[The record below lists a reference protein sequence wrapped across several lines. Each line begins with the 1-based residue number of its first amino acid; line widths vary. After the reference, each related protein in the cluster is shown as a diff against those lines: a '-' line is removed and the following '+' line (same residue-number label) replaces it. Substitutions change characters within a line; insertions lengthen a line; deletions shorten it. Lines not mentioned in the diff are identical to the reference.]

1 MKFKYSLKLHYVQT
15 PTFRSFFMRAKLWN
29 QMFGLL
35 HIHYKWIRLFAF
47 RKCPRS
53 EVLLAPAHS
62 HCFGGNSIMS
72 YLFVVDLHI
81 SLLTNK
87 NGWFH
92 LLSLVPFVI
101 TVYNVVCC
109 VRFCLIL

>member
-1 MKFKYSLKLHYVQT
+1 
-15 PTFRSFFMRAKLWN
+15 
-29 QMFGLL
+29 
-35 HIHYKWIRLFAF
+35 
-47 RKCPRS
+47 
-53 EVLLAPAHS
+53 
-62 HCFGGNSIMS
+62 MS